1 MNDEGSAVRPRRSLT
16 SLAELLANPGGSA
29 EIFGLT
35 DRGCVRPNN
44 EDQFL
49 IAELERSM
57 LVQQSS
63 VPHHDG
69 TNLTANPQGRILMVA
84 DGMGGHEG
92 GEVASAVAVD
102 AMARYAFAIMPWLLT
117 ASRTTQ
123 EELARGLQQAMLEAH
138 AAVQRAAAEQNLDSR
153 MGTTLTMAYIVWPNL
168 YVLHAGDT
176 RCYLQRSDS
185 LMRLTRDHTVAQQ
198 LVERRAM
205 SQEEADHSRFK
216 HVLVNVVGGSSPNVQ
231 AEIHHVELSEGDL
244 LLLCSDGLTEH
255 LSDEQIATH
264 LADEE
269 MPVEDIVRN
278 LIGAAKQA
286 GGTDNVTAVVARF

>member
-1 MNDEGSAVRPRRSLT
+1 MAHRTT
-16 SLAELLANPGGSA
+16 SGDV
-29 EIFGLT
+29 FGLT

-63 VPHHDG
+63 VPQHDG

-92 GEVASAVAVD
+92 GEVASAVAID
-102 AMARYAFAIMPWLLT
+102 AMARYAFAVMPWLVNAT
-117 ASRTTQ
+117 NASRA
-123 EELARGLQQAMLEAH
+123 ELASGLQAAMLDAH
-138 AAVQRAAAEQNLDSR
+138 NAVQRAAAENNLDRR
-153 MGTTLTMAYIVWPNL
+153 MGTTLTMAYIVWPDL

-176 RCYLQRSDS
+176 RCYLMREGQ
-185 LMRLTRDHTVAQQ
+185 LTRLTRDHTMAQQ

-205 SQEEADHSRFK
+205 SAEEADHSRFK
-216 HVLVNVVGGSSPNVQ
+216 HVLVNVVGGSSTEVQ
-231 AEIHHVELSEGDL
+231 AEIHHVQLTARDQ

-255 LSDEQIATH
+255 LTDEH
-264 LADEE
+264 LAHFLNQQLPAEA
-269 MPVEDIVRN
+269 VVRG
-278 LIGAAKQA
+278 LINAAKQA
-286 GGTDNVTAVVARF
+286 GGTDNVTAVVGRF